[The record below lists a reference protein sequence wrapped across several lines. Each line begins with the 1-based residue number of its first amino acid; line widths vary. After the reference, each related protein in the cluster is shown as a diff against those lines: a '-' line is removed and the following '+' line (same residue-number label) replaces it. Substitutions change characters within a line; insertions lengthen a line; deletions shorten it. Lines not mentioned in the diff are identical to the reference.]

1 MMTEKQSNILSAA
14 LKLFANEGFASTST
28 SKVAKQAGV
37 SEGLIFR
44 HFNNKE
50 GLLNAVLQ
58 RSHEAAQKMMASI
71 VIESDPLKMIQKTI
85 EMPYNIDESEYEL
98 WRLTYALKWQTNSYN
113 SDLTDPFKQS
123 LVSAFKQLG
132 YQNPEAETELLFIP
146 MNGAATSILL
156 KETKNK
162 EDILIALKAKYNLN

>member
-1 MMTEKQSNILSAA
+1 MTEKQSSILSAA

-28 SKVAKQAGV
+28 SKVAKEAGV

-44 HFNNKE
+44 HFGNKE

-58 RSHEAAQKMMASI
+58 RSHEAAQRMMASI

-85 EMPYNIDESEYEL
+85 EMPYNIDESEHEL
-98 WRLTYALKWQTNSYN
+98 WRLTYALKWQTNTYN
-113 SDLTDPFKQS
+113 NDLIDPFKQS

-132 YQNPEAETELLFIP
+132 YKNPAAEAELLFIL

-156 KETKNK
+156 KETQNK
-162 EDILIALKAKYNLN
+162 DDILIALKSKYNLI

>member
-1 MMTEKQSNILSAA
+1 MTEKQSNILSAA

-85 EMPYNIDESEYEL
+85 EMPYNIDE
-98 WRLTYALKWQTNSYN
+98 
-113 SDLTDPFKQS
+113 
-123 LVSAFKQLG
+123 
-132 YQNPEAETELLFIP
+132 
-146 MNGAATSILL
+146 
-156 KETKNK
+156 
-162 EDILIALKAKYNLN
+162 